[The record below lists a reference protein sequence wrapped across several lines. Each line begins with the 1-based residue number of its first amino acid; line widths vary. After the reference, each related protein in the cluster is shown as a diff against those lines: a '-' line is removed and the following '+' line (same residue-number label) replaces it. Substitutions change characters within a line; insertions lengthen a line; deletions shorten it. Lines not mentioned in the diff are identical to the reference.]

1 MTELKISVSDMDRLE
16 IWDWIFDN
24 TRSDVRILT
33 DKESPPSDSCVLIHF
48 ALEAETV
55 MFRLVWSEVLR

>member
-1 MTELKISVSDMDRLE
+1 MTELKISVSDMDRLG

-33 DKESPPSDSCVLIHF
+33 DKESPPSDSLVSIHF
-48 ALEAETV
+48 ALETETV
-55 MFRLVWSEVLR
+55 LFRLAWSDVLR